1 MDEAERDRLA
11 KLIWDYHHLNHTLE
25 QADGILALGSHDT
38 RVAERGAEL
47 FLQGWAPLLIF
58 AGGLGRLTEGKWSLP
73 EARIFAEIAIKMGVP
88 PEKIL
93 IEDRSTNTGEN
104 IQLTRRLLEA
114 NGIDP
119 QKLILV
125 QKPYMERRAY
135 ATFKKQWP
143 EKEVIVTS
151 PQLSFEAYPNAE
163 IGKEEII
170 HIMVGDLQRLKLYAE
185 RGFQIPQPIPAEV
198 WQAYE
203 RLVAAGYDSHLI
215 DR

>member
-11 KLIWDYHHLNHTLE
+11 KLIWDYHHLNHPLE
-25 QADGILALGSHDT
+25 KADAILALGSHDT

-58 AGGLGRLTEGKWSLP
+58 AGGLGRLTEGKWGRP
-73 EARIFAEIAIKMGVP
+73 EARIFAEIAIKIGVP

-143 EKEVIVTS
+143 GKEVIVTS
-151 PQLSFEAYPNAE
+151 PQFSFEAYPNAE
-163 IGKEEII
+163 IGREEII